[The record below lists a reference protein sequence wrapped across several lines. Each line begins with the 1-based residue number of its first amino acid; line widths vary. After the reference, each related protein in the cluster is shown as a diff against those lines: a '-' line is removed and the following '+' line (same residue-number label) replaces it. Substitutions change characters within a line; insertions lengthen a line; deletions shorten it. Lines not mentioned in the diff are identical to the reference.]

1 MEKDVTAGEGSVR
14 NSSGR
19 TVGASV
25 WGGSSTWVAGDVQ
38 REKKEEEGKNGGGG
52 SEDWRVSKRWWWW
65 VTRATISGCA
75 WQAFSSG
82 CALPVSIARG
92 ARCCRTQRVAG
103 VRAAFAAPAID

>member
-38 REKKEEEGKNGGGG
+38 REKKEEEGKNGGG
-52 SEDWRVSKRWWWW
+52 EYLFKKKTIVFHVSR
-65 VTRATISGCA
+65 
-75 WQAFSSG
+75 
-82 CALPVSIARG
+82 
-92 ARCCRTQRVAG
+92 
-103 VRAAFAAPAID
+103 